1 MLFKRHCEVKNCPAF
16 VTVSENPVPA
26 HLTPPEGLIRLGEQP
41 GLATYLKNVWRRRT
55 FAFENARG
63 ELHAQHMDTALG
75 NAWHLLNP
83 ILLIG
88 VYYLVFDVILN
99 ATRGVENFIV
109 YLAVGVL
116 AYHWA
121 QKAVTAGASTIV
133 SNEGLIRS
141 LAFPRILLPLSTS
154 VQHTYAFLPS
164 LAVMI
169 VVTFAFGERPGFGLA
184 LAIPAFVLQVAFITG
199 VSLLAARAADAF
211 RDTLNLLP
219 FLFRLVFYGSGILY
233 AVDDRFHDAF
243 AYPIVTFIFIANPFY
258 ALVSVWRSAVM
269 SSQPIAFLGWLWVS
283 ATLWS
288 IAVLVIGLLVFRAG
302 EAGYGR
308 A

>member
-1 MLFKRHCEVKNCPAF
+1 MPNPPAA
-16 VTVSENPVPA
+16 PA
-26 HLTPPEGLIRLGEQP
+26 GLTRLGVQP
-41 GLATYLKNVWRRRT
+41 TAGAYLKDVWRRRT
-55 FAFENARG
+55 FAVENARG
-63 ELHAQHMDTALG
+63 ELRAQHMDTALG
-75 NAWHLLNP
+75 NVWHLLNP
-83 ILLIG
+83 ILLIA

-121 QKAVTAGASTIV
+121 QKAVTAGAATIV
-133 SNEGLIRS
+133 NNEGLIRS
-141 LAFPRILLPLSTS
+141 LTFPRILLPLSTC

-164 LAVMI
+164 LLVMLI
-169 VVTFAFGERPGFGLA
+169 VTFTFGERPGIGL
-184 LAIPAFVLQVAFITG
+184 LLIVPAFMLNVAFITG
-199 VSLLAARAADAF
+199 ATLIAARAADMF

-233 AVDDRFHDAF
+233 AVDDRFHEAF
-243 AYPIVTFIFIANPFY
+243 ASPVVNAVFLLNPFY

-269 SSQPIAFLGWLWVS
+269 SSQPIANLGILWVS
-283 ATLWS
+283 ATVWS
-288 IAVLVIGLLVFRAG
+288 VVMLAVGFVVFRAG

>member
-1 MLFKRHCEVKNCPAF
+1 V
-16 VTVSENPVPA
+16 
-26 HLTPPEGLIRLGEQP
+26 GLIRLGEQP
-41 GLATYLKNVWRRRT
+41 TLSAYLKDVWRRRS
-55 FAFENARG
+55 FAWENARG
-63 ELHAQHMDTALG
+63 ELRMQHMDTALG
-75 NAWHLLNP
+75 SAWHLLNP
-83 ILLIG
+83 ILLIA

-109 YLAVGVL
+109 HLTVGVL

-133 SNEGLIRS
+133 NNEGLIRS
-141 LAFPRILLPLSTS
+141 LAFPRALLPLSS
-154 VQHTYAFLPS
+154 AVQHTYAFLPS
-164 LAVMI
+164 LFVML
-169 VVTFAFGERPGFGLA
+169 VVAITFGERPGFSVL
-184 LAIPAFVLQVAFITG
+184 LILPAFGLQVAFITG
-199 VSLLAARAADAF
+199 LTLLAARAADAF

-243 AYPIVTFIFIANPFY
+243 ASPVVTFIFIANPFY

-269 SSQPIAFLGWLWVS
+269 SSQPIAQLGWLWLS
-283 ATLWS
+283 ASVWS
-288 IAVLVIGLLVFRAG
+288 IALLIGGFIVFRAG
-302 EAGYGR
+302 EQGYGR

>member
-1 MLFKRHCEVKNCPAF
+1 MPKPAA
-16 VTVSENPVPA
+16 TPA
-26 HLTPPEGLIRLGEQP
+26 GLIRLGEQP
-41 GLATYLKNVWRRRT
+41 SLVGYLKDVWRRRT
-55 FAFENARG
+55 FASENARG
-63 ELHAQHMDTALG
+63 ELRAQHMDTALG

-83 ILLIG
+83 VLLIA

-109 YLAVGVL
+109 YLTVGVL

-141 LAFPRILLPLSTS
+141 LSFPRALLPLSTA
-154 VQHTYAFLPS
+154 VQHTYAFIPS
-164 LAVMI
+164 LAVML
-169 VVTFAFGERPGFGLA
+169 VVALTFGERPGWSLV
-184 LAIPAFVLQVAFITG
+184 LIVPAFVLQVLFITG
-199 VSLLAARAADAF
+199 ATLLAARAADAF

-243 AYPIVTFIFIANPFY
+243 AYPIVTFIFIVNPFY

-269 SSQPIAFLGWLWVS
+269 SSQPIASLGLLWVS
-283 ATLWS
+283 ASIWS
-288 IAVLVIGLLVFRAG
+288 VTILIVGFVVFRAG

>member
-1 MLFKRHCEVKNCPAF
+1 MPKPA
-16 VTVSENPVPA
+16 VAPNG
-26 HLTPPEGLIRLGEQP
+26 LTRLGEAQS
-41 GLATYLKNVWRRRT
+41 ASAYLSDVWRRRT

-63 ELHAQHMDTALG
+63 ELRAQHMDTALG

-83 ILLIG
+83 ILLIA

-99 ATRGVENFIV
+99 ATRGVDNFIV
-109 YLAVGVL
+109 YLTVGVL

-121 QKAVTAGASTIV
+121 QKAITAGASTIV

-141 LAFPRILLPLSTS
+141 LAFPRMLLPLSTS
-154 VQHTYAFLPS
+154 VQHTYAFLPALVVM
-164 LAVMI
+164 LAV
-169 VVTFAFGERPGFGLA
+169 ALLFGERPGISML
-184 LAIPAFVLQVAFITG
+184 LVIPAFILQVMFITG
-199 VSLLAARAADAF
+199 ATLIAARAADAF

-233 AVDDRFHDAF
+233 AVDARFHDAF
-243 AYPIVTFIFIANPFY
+243 ALPLVKTLFLANPFY
-258 ALVSVWRSAVM
+258 ALVSIWRSAVM
-269 SSQPIAFLGWLWVS
+269 SSQPISSLEWLWLS

-288 IAVLVIGLLVFRAG
+288 VALLLIGFVVFRAG
-302 EAGYGR
+302 EQGYGR

>member
-1 MLFKRHCEVKNCPAF
+1 VPKPAA
-16 VTVSENPVPA
+16 TPA
-26 HLTPPEGLIRLGEQP
+26 GLIRLGEQLS
-41 GLATYLKNVWRRRT
+41 LAGYLKDVWRRRT
-55 FAFENARG
+55 FALENARG
-63 ELHAQHMDTALG
+63 ELRAQHMDTALG

-83 ILLIG
+83 VLLIA

-109 YLAVGVL
+109 YLTVGVL

-141 LAFPRILLPLSTS
+141 LSFPRALLPLSTA
-154 VQHTYAFLPS
+154 VQHTYAFIPS
-164 LAVMI
+164 LAVML
-169 VVTFAFGERPGFGLA
+169 VVALAFGERPGWSLV
-184 LAIPAFVLQVAFITG
+184 LIVPAFVLQVFFITG
-199 VSLLAARAADAF
+199 ATLLAARAADAF

-243 AYPIVTFIFIANPFY
+243 AYPIVTFIFIVNPFY

-269 SSQPIAFLGWLWVS
+269 SSQPIASLGLLWVS
-283 ATLWS
+283 ASIWS
-288 IAVLVIGLLVFRAG
+288 VAILIVGFVVFRAG

>member
-1 MLFKRHCEVKNCPAF
+1 VAFKKRDR
-16 VTVSENPVPA
+16 VSESPVPKPA
-26 HLTPPEGLIRLGEQP
+26 ATPAGLIRLGEQLS
-41 GLATYLKNVWRRRT
+41 LAGYLKDVWRRRT
-55 FAFENARG
+55 FALENARG
-63 ELHAQHMDTALG
+63 ELRAQHMDTALG

-83 ILLIG
+83 VLLIA

-109 YLAVGVL
+109 YLTVGVL

-141 LAFPRILLPLSTS
+141 LSFPRALLPLSTA
-154 VQHTYAFLPS
+154 VQHTYAFIPS
-164 LAVMI
+164 LAVML
-169 VVTFAFGERPGFGLA
+169 VVALAFGERPGWSLA
-184 LAIPAFVLQVAFITG
+184 LIVPAFVLQVFFITG
-199 VSLLAARAADAF
+199 ATLLAARAADAF

-269 SSQPIAFLGWLWVS
+269 SSQPIASLGLLWVS
-283 ATLWS
+283 ASIWS
-288 IAVLVIGLLVFRAG
+288 VAILIIGFVVFRAG

>member
-1 MLFKRHCEVKNCPAF
+1 MRSEELSGR
-16 VTVSENPVPA
+16 VTVSESPVPKPA
-26 HLTPPEGLIRLGEQP
+26 APPRGLIRLGEQP
-41 GLATYLKNVWRRRT
+41 GLTQYLKNVWHRRT

-63 ELHAQHMDTALG
+63 ELRAQHMDTALG

-83 ILLIG
+83 MLLIG
-88 VYYLVFDVILN
+88 VYYLVFAVILN

-109 YLAVGVL
+109 YLTVGVL

-121 QKAVTAGASTIV
+121 QKTVTAGASTIV
-133 SNEGLIRS
+133 GNEGLIRS
-141 LAFPRILLPLSTS
+141 LAFPRVLLPLSS
-154 VQHTYAFLPS
+154 AVQHTYAFLPS
-164 LAVMI
+164 LAVMLA
-169 VVTFAFGERPGFGLA
+169 VSFAFGERPGLRLA
-184 LAIPAFVLQVAFITG
+184 FIVPAFMLQAAFITG
-199 VSLLAARAADAF
+199 VALLAARAADAF

-269 SSQPIAFLGWLWVS
+269 SSQPIASLGWLWLS
-283 ATLWS
+283 ASIWS
-288 IAVLVIGLLVFRAG
+288 ITLLIVGMLVFRAG